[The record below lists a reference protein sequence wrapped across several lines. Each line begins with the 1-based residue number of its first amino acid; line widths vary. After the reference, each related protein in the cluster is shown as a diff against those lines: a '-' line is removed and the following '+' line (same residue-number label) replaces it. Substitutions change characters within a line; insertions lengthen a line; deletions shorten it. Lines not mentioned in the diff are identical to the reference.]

1 MPKLCKCK
9 VCEKFRKRMPE
20 NRLTAAS
27 RLALEKQNAPN
38 KKSRRARIKA
48 GVGKNGN
55 MDQ

>member
-1 MPKLCKCK
+1 
-9 VCEKFRKRMPE
+9 MPE